1 LYKIQFLMKK
11 RQTYLFII
19 SLIIPYSMVFS
30 QAESELNDSL
40 TIKDKLLNINKIR
53 FGFDI
58 FKPIKSSSDGDNLN
72 FEIVGDLQIT
82 ENLYLAA
89 EYGLTDRLIEDEN
102 INFNSNGS
110 FLRFGFDYNMFKNW
124 VGMDN
129 AIFLGLRY
137 GSSNFSNKIE
147 SYNVR
152 NSDAYF
158 SNFVDNNY
166 QTIDHSNLTG
176 NWLEIVAGVKVETFN
191 NVYLGFS
198 LRLNKLL
205 STEKPEN
212 FDNLFIPGFNKV
224 TDENTFGSGFN
235 YTLTYS
241 IPLSKKK

>member
-1 LYKIQFLMKK
+1 MIQFLMRK
-11 RQTYLFII
+11 RQIYIFII
-19 SLIIPYSMVFS
+19 SLILPSSMVLS
-30 QAESELNDSL
+30 QTETTYNDSL
-40 TIKDKLLNINKIR
+40 IVNNKILNINKLRI
-53 FGFDI
+53 GFDL
-58 FKPIKSSSDGDNLN
+58 FKPIKSSSDGDDLN
-72 FEIVGDLQIT
+72 YELVSDLQIT

-89 EYGLTDRLIEDEN
+89 EYGLIDRLIEDEN

-129 AIFLGLRY
+129 SIFLGLRY
-137 GSSNFSNKIE
+137 GTSNFSNKIE

-166 QTIDHSNLTG
+166 QTIDHLNLTG

-205 STEKPEN
+205 STKKPEN

-241 IPLSKKK
+241 IPLRKKK

>member
-1 LYKIQFLMKK
+1 MKK
-11 RQTYLFII
+11 IQTYLFII
-19 SLIIPYSMVFS
+19 SLIIPSSMVFS
-30 QAESELNDSL
+30 QAENKLNDSL
-40 TIKDKLLNINKIR
+40 TIDDKILNINKIR
-53 FGFDI
+53 IGIDVY
-58 FKPIKSSSDGDNLN
+58 KPIKSSSEGDNLN
-72 FEIVGDLQIT
+72 YEIVGDLQIT

-89 EYGLTDRLIEDEN
+89 EYGLIDRLIEDEN

-110 FLRFGFDYNMFKNW
+110 FLRFGIDYNMFKNW

-137 GSSNFSNKIE
+137 GSSNFSNKIQ

-166 QTIDHSNLTG
+166 QTINHSNLTG
-176 NWLEIVAGVKVETFN
+176 SWLEVVAGVKVETFN
-191 NVYLGFS
+191 NIYLGFS
-198 LRLNKLL
+198 FRLNKLL
-205 STEKPEN
+205 STKKPDN

-224 TDENTFGSGFN
+224 TDENTWGSGFN

>member
-1 LYKIQFLMKK
+1 
-11 RQTYLFII
+11 
-19 SLIIPYSMVFS
+19 MVFS
-30 QAESELNDSL
+30 QAESKLNDSL

-72 FEIVGDLQIT
+72 YEIVGDLQIT

-129 AIFLGLRY
+129 SIYIGLRY
-137 GSSNFSNKIE
+137 ASSNFSNKIE
-147 SYNVR
+147 SYNIR
-152 NSDAYF
+152 NSDSYF
-158 SNFVDNNY
+158 SNTVENDFE
-166 QTIDHSNLTG
+166 TIDHSNLSG
-176 NWLEIVAGVKVETFN
+176 NWIEVVTGIKVEMFN
-191 NVYLGFS
+191 NIYLGLSF
-198 LRLNKLL
+198 RLNKLL
-205 STEKPEN
+205 STKKPNN

-224 TDENTFGSGFN
+224 TDNNTWGSGFN

-241 IPLSKKK
+241 IPLKKKK

>member
-1 LYKIQFLMKK
+1 MYKIQFLMKK

-19 SLIIPYSMVFS
+19 SLIIPSSMVFS
-30 QAESELNDSL
+30 QAESGLNDSL

-53 FGFDI
+53 LGFDI

-72 FEIVGDLQIT
+72 YEIVGDLQIT

-166 QTIDHSNLTG
+166 QTIDHLNLTG

-205 STEKPEN
+205 STQKPEN
-212 FDNLFIPGFNKV
+212 FDNLYIPGFNKV
-224 TDENTFGSGFN
+224 TDNNTWGSGFN

-241 IPLSKKK
+241 IPLKKKK